1 MAVKVVV
8 EEEEEQEVVVIT
20 LACPF
25 HSQCPAAC
33 FHSDTQS
40 GAQEA
45 LPSSPRFLS

>member
-1 MAVKVVV
+1 MVKVLV
-8 EEEEEQEVVVIT
+8 EEEEEVIT

-45 LPSSPRFLS
+45 LPLAEVFV